1 MPENGPIAP
10 LVKSLSR
17 QFESARDFNPVGRRL
32 DALAAALDALD
43 AAIMVPGPVP
53 EYHEKIMA
61 KHRREWPTLW
71 AAIDAVRNT

>member
-1 MPENGPIAP
+1 MPEHAPIAP
-10 LVKSLSR
+10 LVKCVAR
-17 QFESARDFNPVGRRL
+17 QFEPARDFNPVGRRL

-43 AAIMVPGPVP
+43 AAITVPGPVP

-71 AAIDAVRNT
+71 AAIDAVRRA